1 MEKQRKHQRPQR
13 FRLPLDL
20 QLFGEGGDDGADK
33 GGEGDGEQKPV
44 KVEFTAEQQ
53 AHIDALVKDRL
64 ARERKKFDDEK
75 SAAQAEAERKE
86 REKNEEYKALYESA
100 QAELERTRTEAKTAE
115 LAATKTRLLVEAG
128 YSADQLTR
136 VSKYVVGD
144 DEDAIKAS
152 IAEVIADMPPKTSG
166 VDPNPGNG
174 RKQDPK
180 PGDLTDEGKALFER
194 LKAAGKVRR

>member
-1 MEKQRKHQRPQR
+1 MEHEPKR
-13 FRLPLDL
+13 FRLPLNL
-20 QLFGEGGDDGADK
+20 QLFA
-33 GGEGDGEQKPV
+33 EGDPADPDPQDPAPK

-53 AHIDALVKDRL
+53 AAVDALIKDRL

-75 SAAQAEAERKE
+75 NAAQAEAERKE

-100 QAELERTRTEAKTAE
+100 QAELDRARTEAKTAA
-115 LAATKTRLLVEAG
+115 LAATKTQLLVEAG
-128 YSADQLTR
+128 YSAEQLAR
-136 VSKYVVGD
+136 VSKYVIGE

-152 IAEVIADMPPKTSG
+152 IAEVIADMPPKANG

-174 RKQDPK
+174 RKPDPK

-194 LKAAGKVRR
+194 LKAAGKIRR

>member
-1 MEKQRKHQRPQR
+1 MNNEFK
-13 FRLPLDL
+13 RLKYPLNL
-20 QLFGEGGDDGADK
+20 QLFAEEGGQEGAGSGEDK
-33 GGEGDGEQKPV
+33 PA

-53 AHIDALVKDRL
+53 AQIDALLKERL
-64 ARERKKFDDEK
+64 ARQQKKFDDEK
-75 SAAQAEAERKE
+75 TAAQAEAERKE

-100 QAELERTRTEAKTAE
+100 QAELDRARTDAKTAV
-115 LAATKTRLLVEAG
+115 LDATKTRLLVEAG
-128 YSADQLTR
+128 YSAEQIAR
-136 VSKYVVGD
+136 VSKYVNGD

-152 IAEVIADMPPKTSG
+152 VAEVMADMPPKANG

-194 LKAAGKVRR
+194 LKAAGKIRR